1 MELIFPND
9 VKGWLS
15 PSEGELLFNL
25 AQKEPHLGVIVEL
38 GSYHG
43 RSTICLAQGSKKV
56 KGGKIFTVDN
66 FKGDSYLGP
75 QKYFYKTLFNN
86 IRRYR
91 LRQYISI
98 IKGDAARAAYNWC
111 KPIRL
116 LFIDTDH
123 HYEGVL
129 RDFVAWEKY
138 ISPKGLVV
146 FHDSLEWPG
155 VSKFIGELIRAG
167 EFKNFRTLSGSDT
180 AGITYASKK
189 SQKER
194 VLWVEKSRGLFT
206 FEIIWV
212 SQKLRKLNN
221 WEFWKLLF
229 RRFFLIRQPAKH
241 QNSTRPVDC

>member
-15 PSEGELLFNL
+15 PGEGELLFKL

-56 KGGKIFTVDN
+56 KGRKIFTVDN
-66 FKGDSYLGP
+66 FKGDSCFGP
-75 QKYFYKTLFNN
+75 QKNFYKTLSNN

-91 LRQYISI
+91 LDQYVSI
-98 IKGDAARAAYNWC
+98 IKGDAARAAYNWH

-123 HYEGVL
+123 HYEGVS

-138 ISPKGLVV
+138 IAPKGLVV
-146 FHDSLEWPG
+146 FHDSLEWPE
-155 VSKFIGELIRAG
+155 VSKFICELIRAG
-167 EFKNFRTLSGSDT
+167 GFKNFRTLSGSGT

-189 SQKER
+189 SQTER
-194 VLWVEKSRGLFT
+194 IPWVEKARCLFT
-206 FEIIWV
+206 FETVWV
-212 SQKLRKLNN
+212 SQKLRYLNN

-229 RRFFLIRQPAKH
+229 RRFLIRQPAKH
-241 QNSTRPVDC
+241 QNGTWPVDC